1 MRFIDPHLHTNL
13 IDDGR
18 MQNLVMS
25 GMDAVVIPTL
35 HTLTGMFHA
44 DATLRLWD
52 QFLNFELRSSQYQLQ
67 ISILFPE
74 RFAPSNKVN
83 RC

>member
-25 GMDAVVIPTL
+25 GMDAAVIPML
-35 HTLTGMFHA
+35 HTIQGMF
-44 DATLRLWD
+44 
-52 QFLNFELRSSQYQLQ
+52 
-67 ISILFPE
+67 
-74 RFAPSNKVN
+74 
-83 RC
+83 